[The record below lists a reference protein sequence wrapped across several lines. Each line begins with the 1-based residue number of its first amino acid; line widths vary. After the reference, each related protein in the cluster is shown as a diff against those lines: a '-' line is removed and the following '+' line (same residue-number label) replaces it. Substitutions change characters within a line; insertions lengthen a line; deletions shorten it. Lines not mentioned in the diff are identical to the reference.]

1 MGVRQTD
8 SEFQSGG
15 DVCRAWVFSPDAV
28 EGPIPCVVMA
38 HGLGLTRKSGL
49 REFAIAFAAAGYAVL
64 LFDYRGF
71 GDSGGEPRQ
80 LISFRSQ
87 LEDWAAAIEHSRGIS
102 GIDSARIATWGYSL
116 GAGHALSA
124 AARDGRVAA
133 TVSVVPMF
141 DGLSST
147 LAAVK
152 RWSFANSLR
161 IVGRAGKDLFGALF
175 GRSPTTVPL
184 AAAPGEL
191 GLLTSP
197 DALPGYEAIVP
208 AGFNYDTA
216 ARIGLLFWMYIPGL
230 LLRRFARPI
239 LVLPSRIDRIN
250 PPGPSLR
257 RARRC
262 KSATIVE
269 LDCEHLEAALE
280 PHRSRVV
287 QVTVDFLNRAMPS
300 DPSAQKLRLF

>member
-1 MGVRQTD
+1 MGVRQAD
-8 SEFQSGG
+8 LEFQSGG
-15 DVCRAWVFSPDAV
+15 DVCRAWFFFPDAV
-28 EGPIPCVVMA
+28 DEPLPCVIMG
-38 HGLGLTRKSGL
+38 HGLGLTRTCGL

-80 LISFRSQ
+80 LISFRKQ
-87 LEDWAAAIEHSRGIS
+87 LEDWASAIEHCWGRT
-102 GIDSARIATWGYSL
+102 GIDSGRIATWGYSL

-152 RWSFANSLR
+152 RWSLVNSLR
-161 IVGRAGKDLFGALF
+161 IVGRAAKDLLGALV
-175 GRSPTTVPL
+175 GRPPTTVPL
-184 AAAPGEL
+184 AANPGEL
-191 GLLTSP
+191 GLLTSS
-197 DALPGYEAIVP
+197 DVRPGYEAIVP
-208 AGFNYDTA
+208 AEFNYDTA
-216 ARIGLLFWMYIPGL
+216 ARIGLLFWTYVPGL

-239 LVLPSRIDRIN
+239 LILPSRIDRIN

-257 RARRC
+257 RARKC
-262 KSATIVE
+262 ESATIVE
-269 LDCEHLEAALE
+269 LDCEHMEAAVE
-280 PHRSRVV
+280 PHRTRVV
-287 QVTVDFLNRAMPS
+287 QATVDFLDRAMLS
-300 DPSAQKLRLF
+300 GEV